1 MILMESVR
9 RPARSEFFVAPMV
22 GAVLL
27 LDPAHV
33 SAATQDKAPLGLV
46 VAVGASMSDNLAAQP
61 SNEESGTIA
70 HVQIVANRHDRTRKM
85 TSDLE
90 VNTSYQRFLDGGVSS
105 YWSGGAFGSLLFGII
120 PDNFEWTVRDNFS
133 QVRENVL
140 EGDRPSNLTAAN
152 YFTTGPTIT
161 LPLGGSTSVK
171 LAGEYSLE
179 TYGRTV
185 PDNERTGGTFS
196 LVRQLNSMSLVSL
209 NASTAKQKPKDDVV
223 APDFTTRTA
232 ALQYELTNKRADLL
246 FAAGYSEA
254 NSGVQDTGAFSGA
267 LSLRR
272 SVFSYSS
279 ITLSLARDYSNTG
292 QSLQSQQ
299 LQGGI
304 DDEFSTVI
312 PASDV
317 FLREA
322 ATLSW
327 DLNRGRTTVGLI
339 AGYETGE
346 YLNYTQFD
354 RSAFRGGL
362 SLARRVRPSLTVQAE
377 LRTSVERFKN
387 LNARASTIGAGL
399 SANWQQG
406 SQLGWTLRYDYR
418 SSGGDGGVARFAENR
433 IGLFVNYSPLARR

>member
-1 MILMESVR
+1 MIPASVNR
-9 RPARSEFFVAPMV
+9 KRLRKGLVVAPV
-22 GAVLL
+22 IGAALL
-27 LDPAHV
+27 LELTPA
-33 SAATQDKAPLGLV
+33 SAASQGKAPLGLV
-46 VAVGASMSDNLAAQP
+46 VSVGASMSDNLAAQP

-70 HVQIVANRHDRTRKM
+70 HVQVVANRHDRTRRL

-90 VNTSYQRFLDGGVSS
+90 VNTSYQRFLDGGVSN
-105 YWSGGAFGSLLFGII
+105 YWSGGAFGSLLIGVI
-120 PDNFEWTVRDNFS
+120 PDNFEWSVRDNFS

-140 EGDRPSNLTAAN
+140 EADRPSNLTSAN

-161 LPLGGSTSVK
+161 LPLGDLTSAK
-171 LAGEYSLE
+171 LSGEYSLE

-185 PDNERTGGTFS
+185 PDSERTGGTFS
-196 LVRQLNSMSLVSL
+196 LVRQLNSSSVVSL
-209 NASTAKQKPKDDVV
+209 NATTAKQKPKDDVV
-223 APDFTTRTA
+223 SPDFTTRSA
-232 ALQYELTNKRADLL
+232 SLQYEVSNKRADLS
-246 FAAGYSEA
+246 FTAGYSEA
-254 NSGVQDTGAFSGA
+254 SSGQQDTGALSGA

-272 SVFSYSS
+272 NVFSYSS

-299 LQGGI
+299 LLGGVN
-304 DDEFSTVI
+304 DEYSSVV

-327 DLNRGRTTVGLI
+327 DLNRGRTTIGVI

-346 YLNYTQFD
+346 YLNFTQFD
-354 RSAFRGGL
+354 RNAFRGGL
-362 SLARRVRPSLTVQAE
+362 SLARRVRPSLTLQAE

-387 LNARASTIGAGL
+387 LNARASTIGGGL

-418 SSGGDGGVARFAENR
+418 SSGGDGSVARFAENR
-433 IGLFVNYSPLARR
+433 IGLFLNYSPLARR